1 MLQISPTKN
10 GVYCLKKLAKNIGE
24 KLRSGDRAAFGQLY
38 DRYASALYGMVLR
51 MVKDENVAKDIL
63 QESFIK
69 IWKNASSYNS
79 QKANIFTWMYQVTRN
94 TALDK
99 LRQLKNRGEKE
110 IQIKD
115 SNLYNIGISGV
126 NPDTVDLP
134 EVLHQ
139 IDEKYRRVI
148 GALFYGGMTQKEA
161 SNHLNLPLGT
171 VKTRL
176 KIGLRELR
184 KIFKDPLILTAFS
197 AGFANI
203 FL

>member
-1 MLQISPTKN
+1 MKN
-10 GVYCLKKLAKNIGE
+10 LAKDIGE
-24 KLRSGDRAAFGQLY
+24 KLRNGDRAAFERLY
-38 DRYASALYGMVLR
+38 DRYANALYGMVIR
-51 MVKDENVAKDIL
+51 MVRDEDLAKDVI

-69 IWKNASSYNS
+69 IWKNASKYDP
-79 QKANIFTWMYQVTRN
+79 QKAKVFTWMYQVTRN

-99 LRQLKNRGEKE
+99 LRQVKNRGEKE

-115 SNLYNIGISGV
+115 SNVYNIGISGI

-134 EVLHQ
+134 EILNQ
-139 IDEKYRRVI
+139 IDEKYRQVI
-148 GALFYGGMTQKEA
+148 GVLFYGGMTQQEA
-161 SNHLNLPLGT
+161 SDHLNLPLGT

-184 KIFKDPLILTAFS
+184 KVFKDPLVLTAFS
-197 AGFANI
+197 AEFANI